1 MRKSVPFRLFLS
13 FHLFIRLSFSLSLS
27 ASFDGKRLAPWMQV
41 KGEKPTRR
49 ECESSGKI
57 LSSSCFIVM
66 ICWTAVALV
75 HTITK
80 SFPFIPMT
88 YSILSWSTL
97 DQKKKKSRFFLLF
110 LGFSFQSFLLELVA
124 RARERER
131 KRGARKR
138 KFCVVE
144 TLKKALSFSLA
155 WRLIAAAST

>member
-1 MRKSVPFRLFLS
+1 MRVQRYDLILVVFHSDDLLDSRRARAHHHEVLPFYS
-13 FHLFIRLSFSLSLS
+13 HDVFHLVVINSRS
-27 ASFDGKRLAPWMQV
+27 
-41 KGEKPTRR
+41 
-49 ECESSGKI
+49 
-57 LSSSCFIVM
+57 
-66 ICWTAVALV
+66 
-75 HTITK
+75 
-80 SFPFIPMT
+80 
-88 YSILSWSTL
+88 
-97 DQKKKKSRFFLLF
+97 KKKKNRFFLLF